1 MLVTTPAV
9 TTESLVL
16 LTPQANPGGQL
27 WVSLKKGSFSIHSS
41 AAPTQDVPIA
51 YLIIN

>member
-1 MLVTTPAV
+1 MVTTDVV
-9 TTESLVL
+9 TSESLVL
-16 LTPQANPGGQL
+16 LTPHANPGGQL
-27 WVSLKKGSFSIHSS
+27 WVKAKEGIFVIHTI